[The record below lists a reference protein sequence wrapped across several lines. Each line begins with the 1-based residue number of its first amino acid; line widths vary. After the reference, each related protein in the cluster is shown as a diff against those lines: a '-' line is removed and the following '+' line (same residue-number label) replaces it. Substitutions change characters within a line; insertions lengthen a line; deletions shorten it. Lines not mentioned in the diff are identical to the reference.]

1 MPTEING
8 WNSQLMSNFV
18 HLIFRQLPW
27 GTSSQVMKEYDSSTP
42 TRKLTLF
49 HPNVI
54 GNCKLDQL
62 IQ

>member
-8 WNSQLMSNFV
+8 WNSQLMSNFF
-18 HLIFRQLPW
+18 HLIFKP
-27 GTSSQVMKEYDSSTP
+27 SYKEYDSSTP

-54 GNCKLDQL
+54 GNCKLDQYNEH
-62 IQ
+62 